1 MSKVSGVCRLC
12 DGDGFTMSR
21 TGEEVVCRCQTRSA
35 GKNVKRRGAE
45 VLDPSVIR
53 YESRYE
59 STEGRYEG

>member
-12 DGDGFTMSR
+12 DGEGFTMSR
-21 TGEEVVCRCQTRSA
+21 AGEEVVCRCQTRSA

-53 YESRYE
+53 YEGI
-59 STEGRYEG
+59 EGSYEG